1 MDHENRPLS
10 VTSHANVN
18 IALLKYWGKKDE
30 LLKIPYQSSLSLSLD
45 DLGTTTTITL
55 DDTLTSDQLFL
66 AGQRANPDEE
76 IKMIKYLNLV
86 RQLYGCRGYVKI
98 DSTNSVPTAA
108 GLASSASAYA
118 SIALGLNRVYNLNLN
133 QEGLSKLARLG
144 SGSAAR
150 SIYGGFAFW
159 HHGESH
165 ETSYA
170 SPLPSTWDD
179 LMFIIVLIS
188 GDKKKIS
195 SREAMAQSVLLPS
208 YQDFVTSSEALVA
221 PMLQAIAAKDLN
233 RLGPLIEQSSDLLH
247 HTIRQTGIDYYL
259 PQTYELLK
267 KLIPIKAKYPL
278 FYTIDAG
285 PNVKLLTRKQYVSDI
300 TKALSDYHLIVT
312 GIGKDAYVRD

>member
-1 MDHENRPLS
+1 MDHENRPLT

-30 LLKIPYQSSLSLSLD
+30 LLKIPFQSSLSLTLD
-45 DLGTTTTITL
+45 NLGTTTTITL
-55 DDTLTSDQLFL
+55 DPLLTSDQLFFD
-66 AGQRANPDEE
+66 GQRANLNEQM
-76 IKMIKYLNLV
+76 KMIKYLNLV
-86 RQLYGCRGYVKI
+86 RQLYSCTGYVKI
-98 DSTNSVPTAA
+98 DTTNSVPTAA

-150 SIYGGFAFW
+150 SIFSGFAFW
-159 HHGESH
+159 HHGDSH

-170 SPLPSTWDD
+170 TPIPSTWDE
-179 LMFIIVLIS
+179 LMFIVVLIS
-188 GDKKKIS
+188 SDKKKIS
-195 SREAMAQSVLLPS
+195 STEAMRQSVRLPS
-208 YQDFVTSSEALVA
+208 YQDFVKSSEALVT
-221 PMLQAIAAKDLN
+221 PMLEAIEAKDLN

-247 HTIRQTGIDYYL
+247 FTIRQTGIDFYL
-259 PQTYELLK
+259 PETYELLK
-267 KLIPIKAKYPL
+267 KLVPLKAKYPL

-285 PNVKLLTRKQYVSDI
+285 PNVKLLTSKQYVSDI

-312 GIGKDAYVRD
+312 GIGKGAYVRD